1 MPKML
6 RPYFLHHRELLGGLA
21 RAAWE
26 TVVELMCAAV
36 GAPHRDVPGTA
47 LCRNDHPALRRAWH
61 NADAG
66 HSTGSAPHSG
76 CSGSDGGRRRV
87 ISVVTDLPVFLRTTT
102 LMARRW
108 GAKGG
113 PEGRSLELLLSWRH
127 TGFSVHN
134 RVRVEPED
142 GPAVERLARYIMRP
156 PISLERMHWS
166 GGDEVL
172 YRPKGRHD
180 RMCPDSPLNQISDT
194 ARCS

>member
-1 MPKML
+1 LEEVGHAQWVFVMPKML

-26 TVVELMCAAV
+26 TVRELMCAAV

-47 LCRNDHPALRRAWH
+47 LCRNDHPALRRASH

-66 HSTGSAPHSG
+66 HSTGSAPHYG

-87 ISVVTDLPVFLRTTT
+87 ISVVADLPASLRTTT

-113 PEGRSLELLLSWRH
+113 PEGRSFRVACSPRSGPSCCCRGATPGFRCTTGCGLRHPWRKLGSEPLS
-127 TGFSVHN
+127 
-134 RVRVEPED
+134 
-142 GPAVERLARYIMRP
+142 
-156 PISLERMHWS
+156 
-166 GGDEVL
+166 
-172 YRPKGRHD
+172 
-180 RMCPDSPLNQISDT
+180 CPVDKTHFEIHL
-194 ARCS
+194 